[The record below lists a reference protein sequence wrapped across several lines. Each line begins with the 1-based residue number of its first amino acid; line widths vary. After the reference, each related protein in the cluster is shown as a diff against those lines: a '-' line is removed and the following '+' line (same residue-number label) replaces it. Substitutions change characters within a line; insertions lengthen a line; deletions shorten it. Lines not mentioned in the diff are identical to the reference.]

1 MGQFARNGLS
11 GEFSV
16 IFVGLNDKT
25 FFVVCITFLKV
36 DLQITLYSLVNF
48 TSSLLITVVR
58 QPFIEA

>member
-1 MGQFARNGLS
+1 MGNFARNGLS

-16 IFVGLNDKT
+16 IFVGLNGKT

-48 TSSLLITVVR
+48 TSSQLIT
-58 QPFIEA
+58 A